1 VLLASVA
8 GFAGVI
14 AAILSPS
21 LVFAFL
27 LNASGALIVF
37 IYLAIAVSQIRVRRK
52 AEREG
57 RPSPLRM
64 WAFPWLSYLAIAGM
78 CAVLVAMASTPGR
91 RGEFW
96 TSVVSV
102 AVALAAYVLVRR
114 RKAR

>member
-1 VLLASVA
+1 
-8 GFAGVI
+8 
-14 AAILSPS
+14 
-21 LVFAFL
+21 
-27 LNASGALIVF
+27 
-37 IYLAIAVSQIRVRRK
+37 
-52 AEREG
+52 
-57 RPSPLRM
+57 M

-102 AVALAAYVLVRR
+102 AVALAAYLLVRR